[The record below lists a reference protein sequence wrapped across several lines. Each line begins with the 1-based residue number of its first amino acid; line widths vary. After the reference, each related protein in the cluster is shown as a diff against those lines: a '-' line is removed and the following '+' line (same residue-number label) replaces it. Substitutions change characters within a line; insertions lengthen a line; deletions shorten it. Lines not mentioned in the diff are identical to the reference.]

1 MEKGNQHDF
10 PELRTLKLDLKYR
23 KEIKGDRV
31 WSGVGESGC
40 PGKDGSK

>member
-23 KEIKGDRV
+23 KEIRGVQGREWRERV
-31 WSGVGESGC
+31 WM
-40 PGKDGSK
+40 PRQRR